1 MCCERRRAQVLSS
14 LRADE
19 SPASGDHIMGG
30 DLVTNTLNLAKAS
43 TPEWFR
49 GNERFELIRRL
60 GEGGMGVVYEA
71 FDKELGARVALK
83 TMQKVDGEALLF
95 FKNEFRALQHI
106 HHPHLISLGELLV
119 EGDKVFFT
127 MELVHGEDLLRYVRP
142 GEKAVVRELTNQA
155 AVASAQSDVHPRG
168 RPLFNEARL
177 RNTLSQLSSALMAMH
192 SAGKVHRDIK
202 FSNILVTSE
211 ERLVLLDLGLV
222 TGVQGP
228 SIEGRGRA
236 LGTAQ
241 YMAPEQLLG
250 EAISPAS
257 DWYSVG
263 VLLYFALTGQY
274 PFPESIP
281 EMLSRKR
288 ACDLVPPSARVDDVP
303 RDLEVLCLDLLK
315 ANPDE
320 RPTGP
325 AVFERFRGCSA
336 PSSDVAHADESIF
349 VGRHDE
355 LTVLQRAYA
364 EARRG
369 RPVTVMIEGESGVGK
384 SALVRHFLDKELH
397 QSDSVVLRGRCY
409 ERESVSYKAID
420 EVMDALGFWLTEY
433 GEQVACALPD
443 DVHLVPNAFPAL
455 TNVPSVAAACRRAPQ
470 GAPRSRLAV
479 FAAVRALFAK
489 VATRGTLVVWLDDL
503 QWADQDSLALLSSV
517 LQCDRDDQPL
527 PLLLLATI
535 RSDAAL
541 CSSVAGLPGT
551 VHRFTVRGL
560 SDEDTRVLA
569 SRLMRGQSHSIDLDS
584 VSKEA
589 GGHPLFLNALLRHRN
604 THRESGAIRLDD
616 ALLARIDE
624 MSVGA
629 QEILNVVVVAGGPMP
644 QGLVAEVLGKPFGDL
659 VKPVAELR
667 AAQLVRTSGAHRA
680 DIIESFHDRVRES
693 CLARFEPR
701 LLQEWHVRLARA
713 FEAASSDDFE
723 QLAFHWGQAGQNEAA
738 LRYAIRA
745 AGVAAKAM
753 AFERAARLYRMAIGH
768 TGDAAQRL
776 ELQIALG
783 DTLTHAG
790 RGEEAAAVRLEAAA
804 GANWS
809 VAHELRRGAMG
820 NLFQCGA
827 FDRGISALRELL
839 AEEGFVLN
847 LTPLRSLCSL
857 AVQRTRLT
865 LQGLQHPRTR
875 DAQVD
880 PVTTRRLDMAFSTG
894 MALGFVDTL
903 AAADFQ
909 CRALQ
914 MALKLGEPH
923 RLALCFGAEAVFV
936 STAGY
941 KARNRTRLLLSR
953 ARDLSS
959 QLKDPYTE
967 AMVASGHGVSAL
979 LEGKFRQG
987 FTECSF
993 ADSVYEGRGVGAPW
1007 EHAVVQLFGLWCQ
1020 WWLGDVGG
1028 FMKRFAAL
1036 LRLADDRSDASLGV
1050 TLRSS
1055 YTNVYWLL
1063 RGEVAEARRA
1073 ADDAQKAF
1081 FSGVRLRHFHD
1092 LLAQGNADLYQ
1103 GDGHAALARC
1113 EESRWALRKSLT
1125 LNIQYIRVSFIDLQA
1140 RSALVALT
1148 TAPSRQRKLLA
1159 FARRHAAA
1167 IEQEG
1172 AHWALPLAALRYAG
1186 IAACMGDYDEAGG
1199 KLVSAIRGFDAA
1211 DMKLYAHLSRI
1222 RLAQLCGDAVPFS
1235 QQLRAL
1241 GIAEPQRILEMFAPG
1256 FDSRGLTP
1264 QLA

>member
-1 MCCERRRAQVLSS
+1 M
-14 LRADE
+14 D
-19 SPASGDHIMGG
+19 G
-30 DLVTNTLNLAKAS
+30 DLLPKTMGLADSS
-43 TPEWFR
+43 TPESFM
-49 GNERFELIRRL
+49 GNKRFELIRRL

-71 FDKELGARVALK
+71 FDKELGVRVALK

-142 GEKAVVRELTNQA
+142 GEKGVVRELASNHE
-155 AVASAQSDVHPRG
+155 VATAEHRVAHDRGDRG
-168 RPLFNEARL
+168 RPLFDETRL

-202 FSNILVTSE
+202 FSNILVTPE

-250 EAISPAS
+250 EAITPAS

-274 PFPESIP
+274 PFLGQPAEI
-281 EMLSRKR
+281 LARKC
-288 ACDLVPPSARVDDVP
+288 ACDVVPPSAHVDDVP

-315 ANPDE
+315 ANPNE
-320 RPTGP
+320 RPTGL
-325 AVFERFRGCSA
+325 AVFERLGSSSA
-336 PSSDVAHADESIF
+336 PTSEVANANESIF
-349 VGRHDE
+349 VGRSDE
-355 LTVLQRAYA
+355 LSVLQKAYA

-384 SALVRHFLDKELH
+384 SALVRHFLDEKLH
-397 QSDSVVLRGRCY
+397 QSENVVLRGRCY

-420 EVMDALGFWLTEY
+420 EVMDALGFWLTEC
-433 GEQVACALPD
+433 GAQVTGALPE
-443 DVHLVPNAFPAL
+443 DVHLVPHAFPSL
-455 TNVPSVAAACRRAPQ
+455 TNVPSVADACRRAPPT
-470 GAPRSRLAV
+470 APRSRLAV
-479 FAAVRALFAK
+479 FAAVRALWAK
-489 VATRGTLVVWLDDL
+489 VATQGPLVVWLDDL
-503 QWADQDSLALLSSV
+503 QWADDDSLALLSSV
-517 LQCDRDDQPL
+517 LQRDAGDQPL

-541 CSSVAGLPGT
+541 SSRVAGLPGII
-551 VHRFTVRGL
+551 HRFTVRGL
-560 SDEDTRVLA
+560 SGEDTRVLA
-569 SRLMRGQSHSIDLDS
+569 SRLMRGQSHSIDLDT

-589 GGHPLFLNALLRHRN
+589 AGHPLFLNALLRHRK

-616 ALLARIDE
+616 ALLARVDE

-644 QGLVAEVLGKPFGDL
+644 QGLVADVLGKQFGDL

-667 AAQLVRTSGAHRA
+667 AAQLVRTSGAHRT

-768 TGDAAQRL
+768 TGDAAKRL
-776 ELQIALG
+776 ELQVALG

-804 GANWS
+804 AANT
-809 VAHELRRGAMG
+809 ADALELRRRAMG

-827 FDRGISALRELL
+827 FDRGIPALRELL
-839 AEEGFVLN
+839 AEEGFALN
-847 LTPLRSLCSL
+847 LAPWRSFGSL
-857 AVQRTRLT
+857 AVQRTRLA
-865 LQGLQHPRTR
+865 LQGLKYPRTR
-875 DAQVD
+875 DVQVD
-880 PVTTRRLDMAFSTG
+880 PVMTRRLDMAWSTG
-894 MALGFVDTL
+894 MALGFVDTF

-909 CRALQ
+909 CRALR
-914 MALKLGEPH
+914 MALKLGEPN
-923 RLALCFGAEAVFV
+923 RLARCFGGEAMFV
-936 STAGY
+936 STAGH
-941 KARNRTRLLLSR
+941 KVLEQTRSLLSR
-953 ARDLSS
+953 ARALSS
-959 QLKDPYTE
+959 QLDEPYTE
-967 AMVASGHGVSAL
+967 FIVTAAHGISGF
-979 LEGKFRQG
+979 LEGDYRQC
-987 FTECSF
+987 FLECGR
-993 ADSVYEGRGVGAPW
+993 AGAVYEDRGVGAEW
-1007 EHAVVQLFGLWCQ
+1007 ENAVVQLFGVWAQ
-1020 WWLGDVGG
+1020 WWLGDIDG
-1028 FMKRFAAL
+1028 FMSRFAAL
-1036 LRLADDRSDASLGV
+1036 LRLADERKDASLGV
-1050 TLRSS
+1050 TLRSG
-1055 YTNVYWLL
+1055 YANVYWLL

-1073 ADDAQKAF
+1073 AEDARKAF
-1081 FSGVRLRHFHD
+1081 YSGVRLRHWHD
-1092 LLAQGNADLYQ
+1092 LQAQVSIDLYQ
-1103 GDGHAALARC
+1103 GDGHSALARC
-1113 EESRWALRKSLT
+1113 EESLWALRKSLT
-1125 LNIQYIRVSFIDLQA
+1125 LNIQQVRICFSDLKA
-1140 RSALVALT
+1140 RSALVALKT
-1148 TAPSRQRKLLA
+1148 SPSRQRKLVA
-1159 FARRHAAA
+1159 FARRHASS

-1172 AHWALPLAALRYAG
+1172 APWALPLAALRYAG
-1186 IAACMGDYDEAGG
+1186 IAASLGDHDEAGG

-1211 DMKLYAHLSRI
+1211 GMKLYARLSRI
-1222 RLAQLCGDAVPFS
+1222 RLAQLCGDVVHCA
-1235 QQLRAL
+1235 QQLSAL
-1241 GIAEPQRILEMFAPG
+1241 GIAEPQRILEMHAPG
-1256 FDSRGLTP
+1256 FD
-1264 QLA
+1264 